1 MGQILRHITIP
12 GQEGTLDIA
21 TSNALTFSGNSSKSF
36 DGSAAVQVTPGDLG
50 LSQALKFVG
59 QTTTTLTDSSTT
71 SPIVI
76 NGNNYTP
83 TIGDVVL
90 DSAGNGEFVWL
101 GSYWEALGS
110 EQSYLLKTGG
120 TVTGDLTLS
129 GTNFI
134 CNAAASNFNKN
145 VNITNSS
152 ATLSSNAIS
161 NFNSNVNF
169 NGGPSKYFITNTT
182 SNFNSNVNLTNTS
195 AYLNCMGRIALN
207 GSTTYGTAD
216 PSTAISNPVAGQIYF
231 QLVR

>member
-1 MGQILRHITIP
+1 MGQALRHITIP
-12 GQEGTLDIA
+12 GQDGTLDIA

-36 DGSAAVQVTPGDLG
+36 DGSTAVQVTPGDLG

-59 QTTTTLTDSSTT
+59 QTTTALADSATT

-76 NGNNYTP
+76 SGNSYTP
-83 TIGDVVL
+83 TTGDVVL
-90 DSAGNGEFVWL
+90 DSAGNGEFAWL

-134 CNAAASNFNKN
+134 CNAAISNFNKN

-152 ATLSSNAIS
+152 AAFISNA
-161 NFNSNVNF
+161 
-169 NGGPSKYFITNTT
+169 T
-182 SNFNSNVNLTNTS
+182 SNFTSNVNLTNSS
-195 AYLNCMGRIALN
+195 AYLNCKSRIILN
-207 GSTTYGTAD
+207 SGVTYGTAD

-231 QLVR
+231 KLVT